1 MRHLKKFENSEYD
14 GYQSDI
20 LVIKDILLSLKDEYP
35 DITGDLYPFNSID
48 KKIKGITLKINTNNL
63 LSKEDIFSI
72 EYSNLKLDLI
82 KSILESLERIEK
94 ALNKKCRVINIWDL
108 ADHKIQNYC
117 H

>member
-35 DITGDLYPFNSID
+35 DITGDIYPFNSID

-94 ALNKKCRVINIWDL
+94 ALNKKCRVINIWD
-108 ADHKIQNYC
+108 HKIQINIV
-117 H
+117 

>member
-1 MRHLKKFENSEYD
+1 MRHLKKFENSEYE

-35 DITGDLYPFNSID
+35 DITGELYPFNSMD

-82 KSILESLERIEK
+82 KSILEVLERIEK
-94 ALNKKCRVINIWDL
+94 ALSKKCRVINIWDL
-108 ADHKIQNYC
+108 AYAC
-117 H
+117 